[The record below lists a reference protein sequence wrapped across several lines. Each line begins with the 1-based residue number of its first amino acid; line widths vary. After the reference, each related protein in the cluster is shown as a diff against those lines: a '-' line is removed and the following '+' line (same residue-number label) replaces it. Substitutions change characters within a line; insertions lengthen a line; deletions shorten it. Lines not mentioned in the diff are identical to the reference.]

1 MASFTLGEILKAVSG
16 VLLQQGSHEYCTGV
30 NTDTRTISPG
40 ELFIALQGNTFDGH
54 HFLNDACI
62 NGASMVI
69 ISERSSFKA
78 VPRTVSVILVKNTQT
93 ALEALAHFYRMKF
106 DIPVVAV
113 TGSNGKTTTKNMIA
127 ALVASKLN
135 VCATQKN
142 FNNEIGLSLT
152 LLSMTPKTEACVVE
166 MGMRGLGQIA
176 GLCRIAAPT
185 IGVVTNVG
193 TSHIGILGSQENIAK
208 AKGELIESLPDKG
221 IAILNEDD
229 PYVIKMGDTF
239 SGNIIGYG
247 VNGNYTV
254 YNALAA
260 TATARVL
267 GIDVNRIQKALS
279 EFLPGAQ
286 RQFFTEINGVTV
298 IDDSYNANPL
308 SMEMAFHAMRQVN
321 GKHYFLVLG
330 DMGELGEKEEQFH
343 YELGKIAANI
353 GFDGMITVGKLSR
366 HIAMGARDAGK
377 TNIMECTTCEDAWQR
392 LQKMIQSGDV
402 VLVKGSRYMHMET
415 ILELWRKSLN

>member
-62 NGASMVI
+62 NGAS
-69 ISERSSFKA
+69 
-78 VPRTVSVILVKNTQT
+78 
-93 ALEALAHFYRMKF
+93 
-106 DIPVVAV
+106 
-113 TGSNGKTTTKNMIA
+113 
-127 ALVASKLN
+127 
-135 VCATQKN
+135 TQKN

-152 LLSMTPKTEACVVE
+152 LLSMTPETEACVVE

-176 GLCRIAAPT
+176 ELCRIAAPT

-229 PYVIKMGDTF
+229 PYVIRMGDTF

-247 VNGNYTV
+247 VNGNYTVHGSRIQYENNCTKYVCTCFDEAFKVKLNMLGIHNV

-330 DMGELGEKEEQFH
+330 DMGELS
-343 YELGKIAANI
+343 LI
-353 GFDGMITVGKLSR
+353 
-366 HIAMGARDAGK
+366 HI
-377 TNIMECTTCEDAWQR
+377 
-392 LQKMIQSGDV
+392 
-402 VLVKGSRYMHMET
+402 
-415 ILELWRKSLN
+415 